1 MAIQNQPPLVVIP
14 VAIATIVVCALLGY
28 IAGPVNGE
36 QEMNAQIAREDS
48 SLCGKFGVAAGTP
61 EAAQCV
67 VDLAD
72 LRRRHEALI
81 ASNSI
86 L

>member
-1 MAIQNQPPLVVIP
+1 MAIQIQPPFVVIP
-14 VAIATIVVCALLGY
+14 VAIATIAVCALLGY
-28 IAGPVNGE
+28 IAGPVYGE
-36 QEMNAQIAREDS
+36 QEIKAQIASEDS
-48 SLCGKFGVAAGTP
+48 SLCGKFGLAAGTP

-72 LRRRHEALI
+72 LRRRHEILI